1 MFDSDQKNILKRYML
16 IHEKVKNAPVAPDE
30 TEVAEPDIIPDI
42 GEPEKK
48 PRRSPFRP
56 PRPEIDPEPQNV
68 YLMEDYEDE
77 AHPSTVEWFRS
88 KPLQEHP
95 LLTKHGSNLAKGA
108 FNFTKQRLQ
117 NLNAGDAKDFNYY
130 FNLFREIMRIE
141 SAHKQELNEMAKDI
155 VSELYG
161 IDKNQLEIEDNVKP
175 NATEAQTEWSERG
188 AKIDDRVKKHI
199 HMRATMNM
207 LSHGAAVHQMMTLH
221 HMVKEALDKID
232 PNLVRLYDQFS
243 AGSMHNY
250 WFWNIRQ
257 MGEMLAGAAIG
268 STKVEYKEEN
278 GEEIPVVK
286 AAAKCF
292 PVLVQELSK
301 GVMQMLSHHHI
312 GKLDRSTLQRVLAE
326 ADKMELEPFF
336 IMVGPELWRKT
347 LQISQSL
354 NLPMAEMISAIASHE
369 PDEVHDLFDKIQSN
383 PNTAQSIIKNWH
395 SELYGEE

>member
-1 MFDSDQKNILKRYML
+1 MFDNDQKNILRQYMM

-30 TEVAEPDIIPDI
+30 TEVAEPDIMPDI

-117 NLNAGDAKDFNYY
+117 NLNAGDAKDAAYY
-130 FNLFREIMRIE
+130 LNIFREIMRIE

-161 IDKNQLEIEDNVKP
+161 IDKNQLEIEDKVKP
-175 NATEAQTEWSERG
+175 NETESQTEWSERG

-221 HMVKEALDKID
+221 HMVKDALDKID

-257 MGEMLAGAAIG
+257 MAEMLKGSAVG

-278 GEEIPVVK
+278 GEEVPVVK
-286 AAAKCF
+286 AAAMCF

-312 GKLDRSTLQRVLAE
+312 GKLDRATLQRVLSE
-326 ADKMELEPFF
+326 ADKLELEPFF

-383 PNTAQSIIKNWH
+383 PNTAQNIIKNWH

>member
-1 MFDSDQKNILKRYML
+1 MFDNDQKNILKRYML

>member
-1 MFDSDQKNILKRYML
+1 MFDNDQKNILKQYLL

-95 LLTKHGSNLAKGA
+95 LLTKYGSNLAKGA

-117 NLNAGDAKDFNYY
+117 NLNAGDAKDIAYY
-130 FNLFREIMRIE
+130 LNIFREIMRIE
-141 SAHKQELNEMAKDI
+141 SNHKGELNEMAKDI

-161 IDKNQLEIEDNVKP
+161 IDKNQLEIEDKVKP
-175 NATEAQTEWSERG
+175 NETESQIEWSERG

-221 HMVKEALDKID
+221 HMVKDALDKID

-257 MGEMLAGAAIG
+257 MAEMLKGSAVG

-278 GEEIPVVK
+278 GEDVPVVK
-286 AAAKCF
+286 AAAMCF

-312 GKLDRSTLQRVLAE
+312 GKLDKATLQRVLAE
-326 ADKMELEPFF
+326 ADKLELEPFF

-369 PDEVHDLFDKIQSN
+369 PDEVHDLFDKIQSS
-383 PNTAQSIIKNWH
+383 PNNAQNIIKNWH
-395 SELYGEE
+395 SELYGED